1 MRYFYVPI
9 FFSLPLKIC
18 FRDKILEVLLEM
30 LDLVTIVTSGRI
42 KLSVF
47 YVNNVTSSWP
57 YKFLNLTLN
66 SIVGSGYGLE
76 MEGKFVGD

>member
-1 MRYFYVPI
+1 
-9 FFSLPLKIC
+9 
-18 FRDKILEVLLEM
+18 M

-57 YKFLNLTLN
+57 YKFLNLALN